1 MSTIGKVRAV
11 FTASTSG
18 LVAGVNQAAGSMRR
32 LESSVGSLRSG
43 MGALVAIQG
52 AQLFGSIAS
61 SAGAYIRSLVDMGQ
75 AQAEVID
82 QQSKLA
88 ARVGMTYGEFA
99 GLALAG
105 DLAGVGMDTIATAA
119 TKADIAFV
127 KAQRGSKQAND
138 AFSNLGLSVADLGNM
153 GAAERFQAIAGAI
166 SQLPTEAEKSAAA
179 VALFGKAGA
188 QLLPLFAGGAEGIA
202 EAAAQAER
210 LGLTLT
216 TAQGKDVEAMNDALR
231 LAGKEI
237 QGIVQQVVAYL
248 APAVKAVAD
257 TFTNLVGS
265 IGGANIGQAIGDGIL
280 VGARFLAGIGD
291 YLISNFGN
299 VFSFFS
305 SVGEYWSGVIDFAN
319 RVGYL
324 FYGAFKVFEVVGN
337 VIGGL
342 FSDIVSGLYEAAA
355 RIASVIPGF
364 ENMANELRASSAS
377 WAGQADT
384 FAAAMNTNADQAS
397 AAFAAAFGES
407 AVQAA
412 PQMAGPLTTALDAA
426 VAQANA
432 SASQVETAGKG
443 AAAQIT
449 EAAAVAAEPQ
459 QLKGVDSRSA
469 DGVAEMFRIMR
480 GESGNIQERQLSA
493 LETIADNTSD
503 MGEPPDIWAIEG
515 G

>member
-1 MSTIGKVRAV
+1 MATIGKVRAV

-52 AQLFGSIAS
+52 AQLFGSIANA
-61 SAGAYIRSLVDMGQ
+61 AGGYIRSLVSMGQ
-75 AQAEVID
+75 AQADVID

-88 ARVGMTYGEFA
+88 ARVGMTYGEFS

-127 KAQRGSKQAND
+127 KAQNGSKTAQK
-138 AFSNLGLSVADLGNM
+138 AFSGLGLSMEDLGGM
-153 GAAERFQAIAGAI
+153 SAAERFQAIASAI
-166 SQLPTEAEKSAAA
+166 AQLPTEAQRSAAA
-179 VALFGKAGA
+179 VQLFGRAGA

-210 LGLTLT
+210 LGLNLT
-216 TAQGKDVEAMNDALR
+216 TAQGQDVEAMNDAFT
-231 LAGKEI
+231 LAGKAV
-237 QGIVQQVVAYL
+237 QGVVQQVVAYL

-291 YLISNFGN
+291 YLIANLGSVFSYLSEVGSQWNAVVDFMNRAGNFIAGVFNSAEAGLGLIVLAFTGSFEVLAKIAQQIGGYLGFDTSSIDSIVAGAVAFNDELSSGINANINAAASNF
-299 VFSFFS
+299 SAALS
-305 SVGEYWSGVIDFAN
+305 SETSNA
-319 RVGYL
+319 
-324 FYGAFKVFEVVGN
+324 
-337 VIGGL
+337 
-342 FSDIVSGLYEAAA
+342 
-355 RIASVIPGF
+355 
-364 ENMANELRASSAS
+364 
-377 WAGQADT
+377 AGQAI
-384 FAAAMNTNADQAS
+384 
-397 AAFAAAFGES
+397 
-407 AVQAA
+407 
-412 PQMAGPLTTALDAA
+412 AGPLTTALDAA

-432 SASQVETAGKG
+432 SANQVETAGKG
-443 AAAQIT
+443 AAVAIT
-449 EAAAVAAEPQ
+449 EAAAIAAEPA
-459 QLKGVDSRSA
+459 LKGVDSRSSE
-469 DGVAEMFRIMR
+469 GISEMFRLMR
-480 GESGNIQERQLSA
+480 GTGDDVQEQQLGV
-493 LETIADNTSD
+493 LEEIRDAISSQEDD
-503 MGEPPDIWAIEG
+503 YPFAIEG